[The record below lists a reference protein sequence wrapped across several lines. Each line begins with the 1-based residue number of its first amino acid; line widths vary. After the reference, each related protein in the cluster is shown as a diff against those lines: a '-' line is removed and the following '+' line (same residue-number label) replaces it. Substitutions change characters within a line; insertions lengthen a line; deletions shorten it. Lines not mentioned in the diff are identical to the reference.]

1 MTNGKWVFP
10 NGTVFEGNFK
20 HNKPEGDG
28 IFVINIYRICM
39 IIIFYNIKIGMWHF
53 KNGNNLNGIYK
64 QTVN

>member
-28 IFVINIYRICM
+28 YF
-39 IIIFYNIKIGMWHF
+39 
-53 KNGNNLNGIYK
+53 
-64 QTVN
+64 